1 MLDVI
6 EKGGWVILTI
16 MACSLVACA
25 VLIERWLYFRSA
37 DSKSAQIRKLLADPA
52 KNAAT
57 AFTEEAER
65 QSVYGKMWAAAAVI
79 PACECDARQNAV
91 GDVIRSEIPA
101 LERNLYL
108 LTTAATVAPLLGL
121 LGTVLGMIKTFQAAS
136 MTGLGNPQML
146 SAGISEALYNT
157 AGGLLVAIPC
167 IIANN
172 HFRNRVERLLHWTE
186 GCVGEIVRR
195 AGVYTKE
202 GFACEPGDLRTIC
215 QFTSI

>member
-195 AGVYTKE
+195 AGV
-202 GFACEPGDLRTIC
+202 
-215 QFTSI
+215 

>member
-6 EKGGWVILTI
+6 EKGGWVIITI

-37 DSKSAQIRKLLADPA
+37 DSKSAHIRKLLADPA
-52 KNAAT
+52 QNAAT

-91 GDVIRSEIPA
+91 GDVIRSEIPV
-101 LERNLYL
+101 LERNLYV

-146 SAGISEALYNT
+146 AAGISEALYNT

-195 AGVYTKE
+195 AGV
-202 GFACEPGDLRTIC
+202 
-215 QFTSI
+215 

>member
-1 MLDVI
+1 MVDI
-6 EKGGWVILTI
+6 IAKGGYVIVVILV
-16 MACSLVACA
+16 CSLVACA
-25 VLIERWLYFRSA
+25 VIIERWLFYGTADKAARTFRGLLKDPSA
-37 DSKSAQIRKLLADPA
+37 DIGETFFQGPEKSV
-52 KNAAT
+52 
-57 AFTEEAER
+57 FE
-65 QSVYGKMWAAAAVI
+65 KMWDAAAAL
-79 PACECDARQNAV
+79 PPTEREARQTEVDDAV
-91 GDVIRSEIPA
+91 RAEIPV

-136 MTGLGNPQML
+136 ISGLGKSQML
-146 SAGISEALYNT
+146 AEGISEALYNT

-195 AGVYTKE
+195 AG
-202 GFACEPGDLRTIC
+202 I
-215 QFTSI
+215 

>member
-6 EKGGWVILTI
+6 ENGGWVILTI

-146 SAGISEALYNT
+146 AAGISEALYNT

-195 AGVYTKE
+195 AGV
-202 GFACEPGDLRTIC
+202 
-215 QFTSI
+215 